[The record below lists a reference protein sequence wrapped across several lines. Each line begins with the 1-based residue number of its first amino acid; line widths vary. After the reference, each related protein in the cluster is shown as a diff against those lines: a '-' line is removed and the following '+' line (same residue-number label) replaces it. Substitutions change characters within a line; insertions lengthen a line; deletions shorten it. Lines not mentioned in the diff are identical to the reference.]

1 MDGLESE
8 KTNLIT
14 NFNFEAFKENLLKEF
29 ADKEKREVH
38 PFEDLISNHRL
49 ILSKYHKLQEKMSM
63 IDKEMSY
70 SRVNRTSSINQ
81 QSMLGLTAKE
91 YEQINNK
98 LFDLEK
104 ENSELMKE
112 NKVSNSKLLEVIS
125 ENMKLKEQLNIV
137 SQSNKLKGEKNDI
150 LEAKVTNL
158 DDENYKLKADLN
170 ILKVNN
176 SRLENSNIELSTKL
190 KDKISENNNLIN
202 EILTMKNDYALKMNE
217 MLDMFEEA
225 KKKKEAADLYYGE
238 KMQDYIS
245 TSKLTDLN
253 SNKDDFKIM
262 VEETKIPN
270 KIKCKL
276 PAHRKNITGISFNTF
291 GSNFLSCSADHFIKN
306 WDCTKSK
313 SRNEVI

>member
-1 MDGLESE
+1 MEETEQEQHIQVVNFDFES
-8 KTNLIT
+8 
-14 NFNFEAFKENLLKEF
+14 FKENLLKELL
-29 ADKEKREVH
+29 DKEKREVH

-49 ILSKYHKLQEKMSM
+49 ILSKYRKLQEKLSM
-63 IDKEMSY
+63 VDKEMSY
-70 SRVNRTSSINQ
+70 SRIGRSSTINY
-81 QSMLGLTAKE
+81 QSISSLSSKE
-91 YEQINNK
+91 IDQLNNK

-112 NKVSNSKLLEVIS
+112 NKVANSKLLEVIS
-125 ENMKLKEQLNIV
+125 ENMRIKEQLSTI
-137 SQSNKLKGEKNDI
+137 SQSNKLKGEKVDI
-150 LEAKVTNL
+150 LEAKVNNL
-158 DDENYKLKADLN
+158 DDENYKLKADIN

-245 TSKLTDLN
+245 TSKLTDIN

-313 SRNEVI
+313 N